1 MAGSHQNQLT
11 LCDHLEAIADSLPHG
26 VDRGMCA
33 YAAKMLGPLLRDL
46 HVREEGVVF
55 AWTEERFGDDPLVL
69 TTLEL
74 LKNEHFEDECFAD
87 ELAEMLGRLGTADA
101 TEPGDSGLH
110 APRIL
115 HQSASACALRTA
127 VLTQPSRRS
136 LRLLTRDGARL
147 VTCRKSRSLS
157 TPPEP
162 AADGEGRTALDLL
175 GRISRALR

>member
-1 MAGSHQNQLT
+1 MIARVKLAPSQDRPPAVAAADRLALMAGSHHNQLT

-87 ELAEMLGRLGTADA
+87 ELAEMLG
-101 TEPGDSGLH
+101 
-110 APRIL
+110 
-115 HQSASACALRTA
+115 Q
-127 VLTQPSRRS
+127 
-136 LRLLTRDGARL
+136 
-147 VTCRKSRSLS
+147 
-157 TPPEP
+157 
-162 AADGEGRTALDLL
+162 L
-175 GRISRALR
+175 GRQMLL

>member
-55 AWTEERFGDDPLVL
+55 AWTEERFGDDPSVL

-101 TEPGDSGLH
+101 TVNPETAGYM
-110 APRIL
+110 
-115 HQSASACALRTA
+115 LRGFFTNLRRH
-127 VLTQPSRRS
+127 VRFEQQCLRS
-136 LRLLTRDGARL
+136 L
-147 VTCRKSRSLS
+147 
-157 TPPEP
+157 
-162 AADGEGRTALDLL
+162 AADHSGC
-175 GRISRALR
+175 